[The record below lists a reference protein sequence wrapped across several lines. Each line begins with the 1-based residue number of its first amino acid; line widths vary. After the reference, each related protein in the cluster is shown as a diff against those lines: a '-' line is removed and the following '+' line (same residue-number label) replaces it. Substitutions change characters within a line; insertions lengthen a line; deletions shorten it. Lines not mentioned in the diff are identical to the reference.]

1 MQPKRRRGLPIGP
14 KSVGPGGMS
23 GGYRMHYEATDAGTL
38 HTIAVID
45 GPGLPAHARDDL
57 ARLSQEGDDLREML
71 DLCIPF

>member
-1 MQPKRRRGLPIGP
+1 
-14 KSVGPGGMS
+14 
-23 GGYRMHYEATDAGTL
+23 MHYEAADAGTL